1 MNLAG
6 RVDGANT
13 CGHLVDLGFAH
24 CAIEGVNLPVGI
36 GDAHIVQVEQADLAY
51 PAARQRLG
59 HPGAYTAD
67 ADHRD
72 VSSRQSL
79 ETGAAIQAGDA
90 AETLFIDRH
99 ADSPEKNLAIIRPR
113 RVPTTASGRHRS
125 PGFALIWRPFPAVP
139 EP

>member
-1 MNLAG
+1 M
-6 RVDGANT
+6 D
-13 CGHLVDLGFAH
+13 
-24 CAIEGVNLPVGI
+24 LPVGI
-36 GDAHIVQVEQADLAY
+36 GDAHIVQVEQADLAD
-51 PAARQRLG
+51 AAACQRLG
-59 HPGAYTAD
+59 RPRADTAD
-67 ADHRD
+67 ADHRHMG
-72 VSSRQSL
+72 SRQPL
-79 ETGAAIQAGDA
+79 QTEPPIQTGNA

>member
-59 HPGAYTAD
+59 RPRADATD
-67 ADHRD
+67 ADHRHMR
-72 VSSRQSL
+72 SRQPL
-79 ETGAAIQAGDA
+79 EADAAIQAGNT
-90 AETLFIDRH
+90 AETLIIDRH
-99 ADSPEKNLAIIRPR
+99 ADSPEK
-113 RVPTTASGRHRS
+113 T
-125 PGFALIWRPFPAVP
+125 WRL
-139 EP
+139 